1 MKKRLDEA
9 VNNIS
14 IMDVFVKKWMLDIPF
29 INRWWKP
36 LLEPTYAFKEF
47 LKKQVEESADA
58 EIGGYAVPKH
68 TIVSAELSLILSD
81 EAIFP
86 NSKEFDPSRYLDDPS
101 LLTYVVPF
109 GLGRRSCL
117 GESLARA
124 ELYL

>member
-47 LKKQVEESADA
+47 LKKQVEERKKAIENGTHLLDTEPRDYVDA
-58 EIGGYAVPKH
+58 F
-68 TIVSAELSLILSD
+68 ILKMKE
-81 EAIFP
+81 EAMNGVMDTTFEWVI
-86 NSKEFDPSRYLDDPS
+86 
-101 LLTYVVPF
+101 
-109 GLGRRSCL
+109 
-117 GESLARA
+117 
-124 ELYL
+124 